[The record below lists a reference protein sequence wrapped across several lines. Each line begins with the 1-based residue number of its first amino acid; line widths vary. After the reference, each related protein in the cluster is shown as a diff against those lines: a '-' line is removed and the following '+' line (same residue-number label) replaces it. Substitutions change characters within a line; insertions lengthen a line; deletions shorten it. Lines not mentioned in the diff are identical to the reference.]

1 MAGDIEMLHAAAR
14 GWAERSAEERVRG
27 RHVCGASWACKLARA
42 YLPAADAPSPR
53 EAPATLPSSRAALVA
68 RLSTAVPASAVDF
81 HISNVLDG
89 ALAQPEAMWQC
100 SSSVTNKHLWERGER
115 ETAHGPAATAGAQL
129 RATPPRLQLLW
140 AALSPACGRFAAEHV
155 QRHALGPCQ
164 RSVGRGSESA
174 VVNAAAGGRC
184 EVRAHAVLRGLFLVH
199 DFVTEEEE
207 AALLQWMDGQQ
218 PGWRLRHFNGP
229 ALGMRWGATT
239 DLRRRSVTL
248 GAPMPPPLL
257 ALTARMRTL
266 PVPSPLAGFEAN
278 EANALRYVRAEGHFL
293 GPHCD
298 DRQLSG
304 DTLVN
309 LSLAGEATMTYAHD
323 RDGSRPPVRVRLP
336 RRSLQIQTED
346 VRFNHT
352 HGIAAED
359 LPELRVSVTFRRAK
373 LTQ

>member
-1 MAGDIEMLHAAAR
+1 VRRAAQEAAGGAAGDALS
-14 GWAERSAEERVRG
+14 GL
-27 RHVCGASWACKLARA
+27 CK
-42 YLPAADAPSPR
+42 
-53 EAPATLPSSRAALVA
+53 
-68 RLSTAVPASAVDF
+68 
-81 HISNVLDG
+81 
-89 ALAQPEAMWQC
+89 QAMWQC
-100 SSSVTNKHLWERGER
+100 SSSVTSKHLWERGER

-155 QRHALGPCQ
+155 QRHVGPRSALRAAAASADADAASPATADVAGAAAVRDAPASLQALGPCQ